1 MLSLSKYMDSPSIKH
16 LKLLKELLLIEREE
30 DFLQYKE
37 QFLKAGIERRKQN
50 GVTWYPIQILNNE
63 LGYGD
68 LLQIEVERTTNLD
81 MPHHFSTG
89 KNISLFSNKIPDDA
103 NEMIGTI
110 KRSGKNKMLIILHAE
125 ELPDWAYDGKLGINI
140 QFDDNSYTEMQKAL
154 DTIINARIPIAIGSK
169 QAELREIFHGNKKP
183 SFEKIDESIII
194 PQLNLSQNRAVR
206 HALAANDI
214 AVIHGPPGTG
224 KTTTLVHAIRL
235 TLQTEKQ
242 VLVCAP
248 TNTAVDL
255 LSEKLLEQGINVLR
269 VGHPARISEEL
280 MGTSVDGQVQNS
292 TYYKDIKS
300 LRKNAEEYFRMAG
313 KYKRVFGREDAQQRA
328 AFYSEAKNCLK
339 EARLLEDHVVNE
351 LFVNAQVIC
360 CTPVT
365 STHRALAKKTFNT
378 LFFDEA
384 SQALEPMTWIPLLK
398 CKRVIFSGDHFQL
411 PPVVKSIDAKK
422 EGLDVTLLD
431 TCMKLEGAS
440 SLLTRQ
446 YRMHNAIM
454 SFSNAYFYK
463 NELEADVSVKDALLD
478 ARYDP
483 HQLPQGG
490 REEAALL
497 SVPVEL
503 VDTAGCS
510 FDELQN
516 PETLS
521 LSNKGEADLLYK
533 HLNLLLEQYEY
544 SKQEQKIS
552 IGIISPYKEQIELL
566 KEKLLENNFE
576 GKPISE
582 ISVKTIDGFQG
593 EERDVIYISLVRSN
607 PNSEIGFLSDI
618 RRMNVALT
626 RAKKKLVVIM
636 DTSTVGNHPFYKA
649 FAEYCEKN
657 SFYKS
662 AWEFL
667 Y

>member
-1 MLSLSKYMDSPSIKH
+1 MDSPSIKH

-50 GVTWYPIQILNNE
+50 GVTWYPIQILNDE

-68 LLQIEVERTTNLD
+68 LLQIEVERTTNID

-89 KNISLFSNKIPDDA
+89 KNVSLFSNKAPDDA
-103 NEMIGTI
+103 NEVIGTI

-154 DTIINARIPIAIGSK
+154 DTIINARNCK
-169 QAELREIFHGNKKP
+169 QADLRELIAGLQKP

-292 TYYKDIKS
+292 SYFKDIKS
-300 LRKNAEEYFRMAG
+300 LRKTAEEYFRMAG

-328 AFYSEAKNCLK
+328 AFYTEAKNCLK

-351 LFVNAQVIC
+351 LFANAQVIC

-365 STHRALAKKTFNT
+365 STHRALSKKTFNT

-431 TCMKLEGAS
+431 TCMKLEGVS

-463 NELEADVSVKDALLD
+463 NELEADISVKDALLD
-478 ARYDP
+478 ATSESDF
-483 HQLPQGG
+483 
-490 REEAALL
+490 L
-497 SVPVEL
+497 SKPVEL

-521 LSNKGEADLLYK
+521 LSNKGEADLLYQ

-544 SKQEQKIS
+544 SKQEQKTRLPDGQVS

-566 KEKLLENNFE
+566 KEKLAEQDFTN
-576 GKPISE
+576 KPISE

-607 PNSEIGFLSDI
+607 SNSEIGFLSDI

-636 DTSTVGNHPFYKA
+636 DSSTVGNHPFYKA
-649 FAEYCEKN
+649 FTEYCEKN
-657 SFYKS
+657 EFYKS
-662 AWEFL
+662 AWEFF